1 MRNFSDLLTIRKEIS
16 PRARLGLAVLSWSI
30 VVLVW
35 FGLTHWEILPPF
47 SLPKPMG
54 VVRAFGRLWTE
65 YDLLGNVAESWWRI
79 GQAFFWSAVIAIPLG
94 ILMASFRWL
103 FELINP
109 VAAPMRAMP
118 LTAFLPAFIALFG
131 MDETMK
137 VAFLWFG
144 MFFYLLAVVV
154 EEANRVDNALLETAY
169 TLGARRRHALWLMF
183 RASFPAIFS
192 SFRILYDIGWTY
204 VILAEMVNARKGV
217 GYMIEAA
224 RKVLDF
230 DRVYAGIIAIGIA
243 AFLFR
248 FLLTFLERQ
257 LFPWRQAASALSGT
271 GAAVPSA
278 HAHLKVA
285 KHGA

>member
-1 MRNFSDLLTIRKEIS
+1 MSDWFTIRKEVS
-16 PRARLGLAVLSWSI
+16 PRVRWAFALISWGI
-30 VVLVW
+30 VVLLW
-35 FGLTHWEILPPF
+35 IALTHWEILPPF
-47 SLPKPMG
+47 SLPKPLG
-54 VVRAFGRLWTE
+54 VVRAFGKLWTE
-65 YDLLGNVAESWWRI
+65 YDLLGNVFKSWWRI
-79 GQAFFWSAVIAIPLG
+79 AQAFFWCAVVAIPLG

-169 TLGARRRHALWLMF
+169 TLGAKQRQALWLVF

-204 VILAEMVNARKGV
+204 VILAEMVNSRKGV
-217 GYMIEAA
+217 GYIVEAA

-230 DRVYAGIIAIGIA
+230 ERVYAGIIAIGIA

-248 FLLTFLERQ
+248 FLLTFLEGR
-257 LFPWRQAASALSGT
+257 LFPWRKASAALAGG

-278 HAHLKVA
+278 TAHLKAA

>member
-1 MRNFSDLLTIRKEIS
+1 MLWSD
-16 PRARLGLAVLSWSI
+16 
-30 VVLVW
+30 
-35 FGLTHWEILPPF
+35 
-47 SLPKPMG
+47 
-54 VVRAFGRLWTE
+54 
-65 YDLLGNVAESWWRI
+65 YDLLGNVFMSWWRI
-79 GQAFFWSAVIAIPLG
+79 AQAFFWCAVVAIPLG
-94 ILMASFRWL
+94 ILMSSYRWL

-131 MDETMK
+131 IDETEK
-137 VAFLWFG
+137 IAFLWFG

-154 EEANRVDNALLETAY
+154 EEVNRVDNALLETAY
-169 TLGARRRHALWLMF
+169 TLGANQRQVLWLVF

-204 VILAEMVNARKGV
+204 VILAEMLNARKGV
-217 GYMIEAA
+217 GYMVEAA

-248 FLLTFLERQ
+248 FLLTFLESR
-257 LFPWRQAASALSGT
+257 LFPWRKGMSPFAGGGAGVSSAT
-271 GAAVPSA
+271 
-278 HAHLKVA
+278 AHLKAA
-285 KHGA
+285 KHGS